1 MKRSNLTSQNFH
13 ITQWVHILAFLSYT
27 VNTRPLS
34 VRFNMENLSVITSQ
48 KLLFGGRN
56 NYFYPAR
63 LDLDLS
69 ANKLYRKL
77 TKLEE
82 ELDLSA
88 VYEYIK
94 VKFQKKL
101 STIKL
106 TSKKGADNVINCKK
120 KKSIIKA
127 SVDEY
132 LPTNKKQKT
141 NDIQSP
147 LERLDYLPKFSDFYD
162 HNDTPKSVDNHHWD
176 MYSMIHN
183 LFESFNLV
191 VYSGSHLIDTGKETH
206 WMSRVVLKFP
216 EEANFLFFSMVILF
230 ILVLLVN
237 MRKIQTQ

>member
-1 MKRSNLTSQNFH
+1 MSEENKTK
-13 ITQWVHILAFLSYT
+13 
-27 VNTRPLS
+27 PLS
-34 VRFNMENLSVITSQ
+34 EYRLAKKKITVYIKRPRNQSLPNDIIQTIEERMFWSESIFNNKNIQQFIDLH
-48 KLLFGGRN
+48 KN
-56 NYFYPAR
+56 NSSRSLKDDFISNIVNSKIGNCVTVKKY
-63 LDLDLS
+63 
-69 ANKLYRKL
+69 NET
-77 TKLEE
+77 TKLVE

-106 TSKKGADNVINCKK
+106 TSKKGTDNAINCKK

-162 HNDTPKSVDNHHWD
+162 HNDTPKTVDNPHWD

-191 VYSGSHLIDTGKETH
+191 VYSGSHLIDTGKQTH

-216 EEANFLFFSMVILF
+216 EEANFFV
-230 ILVLLVN
+230 
-237 MRKIQTQ
+237 